1 MALPT
6 DYTDSTTPTGATT
19 ELPATTP
26 RGVNAITTQIN
37 TNTTDIATK
46 AASSGPTITSPLTVT
61 GNNGKI
67 TMDNGINPTL
77 DIAAVSANGA
87 YSTVAVTDDAVIRS
101 LTRNLIISAFNGSGS
116 ITFTTG
122 NTDTEKMKISN
133 AGAVTIGGVAVPTI
147 SSTDTLTNKTL
158 TSPTMTAP
166 VLGTPASGTLTNC
179 TGLPATGVTGLTSG
193 NTSQQSQ
200 VVVSATAY
208 YVTGSNVTVP
218 TNLAVGSR
226 FRWTVAMAKTAAG
239 TGIFEIILYRGTN
252 GTTADTADVAQTI
265 GTQTAVVDNMTVDVE
280 VVVTTTGASGAYY
293 WTIIPTSKAASAT
306 GFGVPVGPTGQFSG
320 TKSTVALNTAS
331 LKFGLGFRAT
341 TGTPTVTVPLVR
353 AQSYV

>member
-1 MALPT
+1 MAVLPT
-6 DYTDSTTPTGATT
+6 DYTDATTPTGATT
-19 ELPATTP
+19 EYPATTS
-26 RGVNAITTQIN
+26 RGLNATHTQIN

-46 AASSGPTITSPLTVT
+46 ASLTGTETLTNKTLTNPRINSIKDTNGNTLLDLGATASAVNYAYFVNSVSGDYPAIGSAGSDTNVGLQLFTQGT
-61 GNNGKI
+61 GR
-67 TMDNGINPTL
+67 
-77 DIAAVSANGA
+77 VSVNGA
-87 YSTVAVTDDAVIRS
+87 
-101 LTRNLIISAFNGSGS
+101 N
-116 ITFTTG
+116 
-122 NTDTEKMKISN
+122 
-133 AGAVTIGGVAVPTI
+133 VPTV

-158 TSPTMTAP
+158 TSPTLTTPA
-166 VLGTPASGTLTNC
+166 LGTPASGTLTNC
-179 TGLPATGVTGLTSG
+179 TGLPATSVTGLTSG
-193 NTSQQSQ
+193 NTSAQSQ

-208 YVTGSNVTVP
+208 YIAGSALAVP

-239 TGIFEIILYRGTN
+239 TGIFELILYRGTA
-252 GTTADTADVAQTI
+252 GSTADTADVAQTI

-280 VVVTTTGASGAYY
+280 LVVTTTGASGAYY
-293 WTIIPTSKAASAT
+293 WSIIPTSKAASAT

-353 AQSYV
+353 SQTYV